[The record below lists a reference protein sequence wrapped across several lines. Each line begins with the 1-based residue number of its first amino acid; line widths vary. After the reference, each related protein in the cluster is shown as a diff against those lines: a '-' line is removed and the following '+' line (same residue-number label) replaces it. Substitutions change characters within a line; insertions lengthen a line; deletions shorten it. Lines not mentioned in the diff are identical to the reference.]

1 MGTQA
6 LTALRFSKITLR
18 SVARSRTIGN
28 LENGSSFTG
37 CSRLSISA
45 EQAMRAFPLI
55 SMAQEPQTS
64 SRQLES
70 KETGVVFLAS
80 RVTGFS
86 AMSRKQMMMFI
97 DGRHGS
103 ANSSQRAASFGL
115 AWRLMR
121 RTTCFVSAMP
131 TSFCGVITTRA
142 RRNLRDIDGL
152 VGQLNFVVHPFC
164 AGGLKPV
171 GVIAFREIGLVVR
184 AAGLVAIVGPD
195 GDDTGQN

>member
-1 MGTQA
+1 
-6 LTALRFSKITLR
+6 
-18 SVARSRTIGN
+18 
-28 LENGSSFTG
+28 
-37 CSRLSISA
+37 
-45 EQAMRAFPLI
+45 MRALPLI

-70 KETGVVFLAS
+70 KVTGVVFLAS

-86 AMSRKQMMMFI
+86 AMSRRQIMIFI

-121 RTTCFVSAMP
+121 RTTCLVSAMP

-152 VGQLNFVVHPFC
+152 VRQLNVVVHPFC
-164 AGGLKPV
+164 ARGLEPV
-171 GVIAFREIGLVVR
+171 GVVAIREIGFVVR
-184 AAGLVAIVGPD
+184 AAGFVAVVGPD
-195 GDDTGQN
+195 G

>member
-70 KETGVVFLAS
+70 KETGVVFLPS

-86 AMSRKQMMMFI
+86 AMSRKQMMMFN

-142 RRNLRDIDGL
+142 RRNLRNIDGI
-152 VGQLNFVVHPFC
+152 VRKLNVVVLPFC
-164 AGGLKPV
+164 ARGLQPV
-171 GVIAFREIGLVVR
+171 GVVAFREVRFVVR
-184 AAGLVAIVGPD
+184 AARFVAIV
-195 GDDTGQN
+195 